1 MLKCRLRRLTHTH
14 SVILI
19 LLTIIILH
27 IILLHLITLNIIIL
41 NTIVRIIVRITVR
54 IIVIVIIIIVII
66 IIIIIITITVITIT
80 VIIAIIII
88 NIIIIIIIILNIVLH
103 YPTLSSHSPHTVWG
117 LLPVIVF
124 ARWRCKWHCIT
135 AAWIRAR
142 NINVFSCKV
151 VASRFLAAAAVRVIL
166 CSFAGG
172 HPKLYWN
179 GCIRVAMVNC

>member
-1 MLKCRLRRLTHTH
+1 MLKCRLRRLTHTQCHPHPPHHHHPPHH
-14 SVILI
+14 SPAP
-19 LLTIIILH
+19 H
-27 IILLHLITLNIIIL
+27 HPQ
-41 NTIVRIIVRITVR
+41 
-54 IIVIVIIIIVII
+54 
-66 IIIIIITITVITIT
+66 
-80 VIIAIIII
+80 
-88 NIIIIIIIILNIVLH
+88 H
-103 YPTLSSHSPHTVWG
+103 YHPQHHCPHHRPHHRSHHRHRHHHHRHHHHHHHRHHHHRHHRHHHHQHHHHHHHHPQHCPTLSSHSPHTVWG